1 MGKGQFKV
9 TGSEALLRTID
20 ARVIKTS
27 AKVPQD
33 YGLKHKHKIYD
44 PRTNEKA
51 LVSSLLPL
59 SQLLKRRLKKR
70 LPNGKNYFDSSSN
83 PVKPPSVNVLF

>member
-1 MGKGQFKV
+1 MGKSQSKV

-27 AKVPQD
+27 AKVPED

-44 PRTNEKA
+44 PRTNEKG
-51 LVSSLLPL
+51 LG
-59 SQLLKRRLKKR
+59 KR